1 MKHLQIAIDGP
12 VAAGK
17 GTAARLLANRLAILY
32 VDTGGM
38 YRALTLFARQQG
50 VDWED
55 EAAICR
61 VIAELKPQVKLRNP
75 LDSEKDG
82 RLITVLLNG
91 KDVSWKIRTEEVSWG
106 VSVITRYRCVRDYM
120 LPLQQ
125 QLAQEQSV
133 VMEGRDITTRV
144 LPDAQLKIYMTANE
158 KIRAERRYKQLLE
171 KGDNVSFEEVLEQL
185 KKRDCQDKGRKND
198 PLVKAP
204 GVWKL
209 DTTVLTIEGVVEQI
223 IQRIE
228 QKKLMARANGQS

>member
-17 GTAARLLANRLAILY
+17 GTIARLLANRLGILY

-38 YRALTLFARQQG
+38 YRALTLFAKQQG

-55 EAAICR
+55 EPAVCR
-61 VIAELKPQVKLRNP
+61 IIAELRPQVKLRNP

-82 RLITVLLNG
+82 RLITVLLNDE
-91 KDVSWKIRTEEVSWG
+91 DVSWQIRTEEISWG

-125 QLAQEQSV
+125 QLAVTQSV

-144 LPDAQLKIYMTANE
+144 LPDAQLKIYMTAE
-158 KIRAERRYKQLLE
+158 EETRAERRYKQLQQ
-171 KGDNVSFEEVLEQL
+171 KGGNVSLKEVLEQL
-185 KKRDCQDKGRKND
+185 KKRDHQDKTRKND

-204 GVWKL
+204 DVWEL
-209 DTTVLTIEGVVEQI
+209 DTTALPIEAVVEQI
-223 IQRIE
+223 IQKVQE
-228 QKKLMARANGQS
+228 EKLL